1 MLSNVAFRFNLRRYN
16 VTRKDNVF
24 ALEVPVDAA
33 TNAADVQEFKR
44 QKTEGGAG
52 GAGAGKVRRC
62 SLTVSNPVL
71 KPPMV
76 CAISA

>member
-1 MLSNVAFRFNLRRYN
+1 MACVESGAVRY

-33 TNAADVQEFKR
+33 VNAADVQEFKR

-52 GAGAGKVRRC
+52 AGKVRRC
-62 SLTVSNPVL
+62 SLTVSQPVL

-76 CAISA
+76 SAISA